1 MRIAL
6 LTEIPAPFRIPLFN
20 ALAGL
25 DGIDLQ
31 VLFLS
36 RNDPRRDYPVYES
49 EFRFDWE
56 VLPGRD
62 ISVRGRWIVLN
73 ADVRRRLR
81 HAHPDVVIVGGWNQ
95 PAFWSALTLRRPT
108 IVWVE
113 STARDE

>member
-81 HAHPDVVIVGGWNQ
+81 PCASGRRHRRRVEPAGLLECAHAPPTDDRVGREHR
-95 PAFWSALTLRRPT
+95 A
-108 IVWVE
+108 
-113 STARDE
+113 

>member
-36 RNDPRRDYPVYES
+36 RNDPRRNYPVYES
-49 EFRFDWE
+49 EFRFEWQ

-62 ISVRGRWIVLN
+62 LSARGRWIVLN
-73 ADVRRRLR
+73 AGVRGRVRRSRPR
-81 HAHPDVVIVGGWNQ
+81 T
-95 PAFWSALTLRRPT
+95 PAFRTIQRPPA
-108 IVWVE
+108 E
-113 STARDE
+113 MSRPGSTSQSNLNSDSYTG